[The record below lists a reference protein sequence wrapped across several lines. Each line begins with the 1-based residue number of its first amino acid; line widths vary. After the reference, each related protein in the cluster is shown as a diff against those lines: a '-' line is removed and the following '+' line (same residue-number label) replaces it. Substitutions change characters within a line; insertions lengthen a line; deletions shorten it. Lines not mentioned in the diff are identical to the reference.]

1 MTKNAHFISLCV
13 IVFVSFFYYS
23 LNTYSQISFDG
34 SFGPKISLSGPD
46 YQIHAEQGRQQGPHL
61 FHSFEQFNILSG
73 EKATFTSQGMT
84 QPITNIIGRITGGQT
99 SSLYGTLISE
109 IPDANLYLFNSAG
122 FFIGPSATID
132 VEGSLYLSTADYLK
146 FADGFQLSTTSQAD
160 SLLTVAP
167 IEAFGFLTAP
177 TAPIRLQAN
186 PLNISP
192 GKDLSIIGG
201 ELSLEGTKIY
211 ATHGGR
217 IQLAS
222 TASAGEFDHDDL
234 SQHTASL
241 LGKITLDHAQLFGG
255 NPRLFY
261 QPPPGGEIIIQ
272 GGQFF
277 MINGSILQ
285 TYGNSTASSAI
296 QIKMTDEIK
305 LDRSQLITSRLKQ
318 NTGQIRFEAPK
329 MKLIDSK
336 ITVEGDQIYFQGT
349 DLELTE
355 NTLIKGISMTAPH
368 GEQLRLDLKG
378 QLLLAKSRLSTT
390 TQEGKAGDINISA
403 DRLIMEN
410 VAIVRSGYEPEDKVS
425 NINTSNINAGNI
437 NVQVNQLTLTDGSQI
452 NASSVGAGEGGK
464 ITVTVT
470 GTASISSSG
479 FLPTLQGR
487 YEQSASGIASS
498 AFGTGPGNTIS
509 LTAQHLMIE
518 ERGSIQTLTEGGGKA
533 GDIKIQV
540 EQLHLSGGGDIDAS
554 NEGQNEG
561 QAGKIEIIAN
571 ESVSISGIKLELA
584 DNTIPESENRISKP
598 DSVGGIY
605 SIANNERGRGG
616 DIKLNT
622 PVLKLQ
628 AGGVITVG
636 STGLGDAGKIV
647 LEVDKRFE
655 MDNAEIIT
663 RAIQASGGEID
674 LIGSSQVR
682 LTHSAITTEARG
694 GERQHK
700 AGNISLHANQL
711 TLENSQL
718 QANAYQGPGGNINL
732 YTTQI
737 LHTGNNKIDVSSQ
750 VGLNGQLFVNDQTID
765 PEVPLS
771 KNLVSHSNWEKTSC
785 WDRLSKGSG
794 TNDSKTIVAWNWP
807 PSPYDWKY
815 DRKDKLPNH
824 QKVRQ
829 LPDSDE
835 KVIELLRLSDLALKN
850 NELQQSRI
858 ILSQEVWPLV
868 EKLHNP
874 RISSLYYGQMGR
886 WHQQQAE
893 IVEAIEFTKRA
904 IRALWWTDRGEK
916 RYHDLLY
923 RWHWQLGQLLVAQ
936 QQKSA
941 AIQEYKLAIE
951 MLQSLRLVL
960 RTSSASWFHQ
970 HVQPVYFELAE
981 LYLQKAEYLKKSAP
995 QAANKIAE
1003 QLKLAQQV
1011 IETFKIAEWENHF
1024 QDECQMVSQ
1033 TSKIKLADAIPK
1045 GTAVLYPILLPEQI
1059 KLLLFFRDST
1069 DSPIQY
1075 QLKTTFYSETAL
1087 TRQISLWLEPVHGLP
1102 KLEILY
1108 AQRLYELLIEPLEKD
1123 LVQAQIDTLVVVPQG
1138 ILRSVPFAALHDGKQ
1153 FLIEKWAM
1161 AMMSSLALTDY
1172 PATQKFKEN
1181 IIPFFGGLSDS
1192 VQGFPQLPA
1201 VPEEL
1206 DNSYQ
1211 ILVGKKTWFSSP
1223 IFLNEQFTLTN
1234 FEKQLTT
1241 TAYNLVH
1248 LSTHGEFT
1256 TPLKNSFLLT
1266 HDQNHNDKLTL
1277 EKLEES
1283 LIPTGVDNQPIELLV
1298 LSACETASSDDK
1310 FEHER
1315 ATLGIAGITVKTK
1328 TRSALASL
1336 WKIDNLQA
1344 AQLIPEFYRQWIENP
1359 SYSKAKALQKTQ
1371 IKFLFQTKPRHWS
1384 AFVLIG
1390 NWL

>member
-1 MTKNAHFISLCV
+1 MTKNAQSSCWIVFIS
-13 IVFVSFFYYS
+13 VFFYS
-23 LNTYSQISFDG
+23 LNSYSQISFDG
-34 SFGPKISLSGPD
+34 SFGPKISLSGPE
-46 YQIHAEQGRQQGPHL
+46 YKIHAEQGQQRGPHL
-61 FHSFEQFNILSG
+61 FHSFEQFNLFFG
-73 EKATFTSQGMT
+73 ETATFTSQGMT
-84 QPITNIIGRITGGQT
+84 QPITNIIGRITGGKI
-99 SSLYGTLISE
+99 SSIDGTLISE

-122 FFIGPSATID
+122 FLIGPSATID

-146 FADGFQLSTTSQAD
+146 FADGFQLSTTSQTD

-222 TASAGEFDHDDL
+222 TASAGEFYHNDL

-255 NPRLFY
+255 NPRRFY

-403 DRLIMEN
+403 DRLIMED
-410 VAIVRSGYEPEDKVS
+410 VAIVRSGYEPEDNVS
-425 NINTSNINAGNI
+425 NINASNVNAGNI

-470 GTASISSSG
+470 GTASISGSG
-479 FLPTLQGR
+479 FLPTIQGR

-509 LTAQHLMIE
+509 ITAQHLMIE
-518 ERGSIQTLTEGGGKA
+518 ERGSIQTLTEGEGKA
-533 GDIKIQV
+533 GDIMIQV

-561 QAGKIEIIAN
+561 QAGKIEIIAK
-571 ESVSISGIKLELA
+571 ESISIGGIKLELA
-584 DNTIPESENRISKP
+584 DNTIPESEKRISKS
-598 DSVGGIY
+598 DFVGGIY

-682 LTHSAITTEARG
+682 LTHSAITTQARG
-694 GERQHK
+694 GERQHQ

-718 QANAYQGPGGNINL
+718 QANAYQGPGGNIYLNA
-732 YTTQI
+732 TQI

-750 VGLNGQLFVNDQTID
+750 LGLDGQLFVNDQTID

-785 WDRLSKGSG
+785 WDRLSNGSG

-807 PSPYDWKY
+807 PSPYDW
-815 DRKDKLPNH
+815 NH
-824 QKVRQ
+824 KPLDPKK

-835 KVIELLRLSDLALKN
+835 KAIKLLQLSDLALKN

-858 ILSQEVWPLV
+858 ILSQQVWPLV

-886 WHQQQAE
+886 WYQQQAE

-904 IRALWWTDRGEK
+904 IRALWWTERGEK
-916 RYHDLLY
+916 RYYDLLY

-941 AIQEYKLAIE
+941 AIKEYQLALE

-960 RTSSASWFHQ
+960 RTSPASWFHQ

-995 QAANKIAE
+995 QAADKIAE

-1059 KLLLFFRDST
+1059 KLLLFFRDSMN
-1069 DSPIQY
+1069 SPIQY
-1075 QLKTTFYSETAL
+1075 QLKTTFYSETDL
-1087 TRQISLWLEPVHGLP
+1087 IRQISLWLEPVHGLP

-1138 ILRSVPFAALHDGKQ
+1138 ILRAVPFAALHDGKQ

-1181 IIPFFGGLSDS
+1181 IIPFFGGLSES

-1277 EKLEES
+1277 EKLEKS
-1283 LIPTGVDNQPIELLV
+1283 LAPTGIDNQPIELLV

-1315 ATLGIAGITVKTK
+1315 ATLGIAGITVKAG

-1344 AQLIPEFYRQWIENP
+1344 AQLLPEFYRQWIKNP

-1371 IKFLFQTKPRHWS
+1371 IKFLPQIEPRHW
-1384 AFVLIG
+1384 AALVLIG